1 MDLANKTSY
10 CQRHIAVR
18 KTDQLGHSLIF
29 SRAYRFFRSI
39 QMRIVFDYVRQYDG
53 IASSVGKMELS
64 SNGVCNTVTDP
75 KTDFIK
81 CHSGQ
86 TGCIVYLF
94 TRLQIISVRIG
105 KRQEL
110 YKKGNCFLCQRICK
124 VVGFRRY
131 ICLKC
136 VCQRIHTGVRRDSR
150 RNALYKFRI
159 QDSYHRL
166 QRIIH
171 QRIFDSFLRI
181 GDHRKSC
188 YL

>member
-1 MDLANKTSY
+1 
-10 CQRHIAVR
+10 
-18 KTDQLGHSLIF
+18 
-29 SRAYRFFRSI
+29 
-39 QMRIVFDYVRQYDG
+39 MRIVFDYVRQYDG

-110 YKKGNCFLCQRICK
+110 YKKGNCFLC
-124 VVGFRRY
+124 
-131 ICLKC
+131 
-136 VCQRIHTGVRRDSR
+136 
-150 RNALYKFRI
+150 
-159 QDSYHRL
+159 
-166 QRIIH
+166 
-171 QRIFDSFLRI
+171 
-181 GDHRKSC
+181 
-188 YL
+188 